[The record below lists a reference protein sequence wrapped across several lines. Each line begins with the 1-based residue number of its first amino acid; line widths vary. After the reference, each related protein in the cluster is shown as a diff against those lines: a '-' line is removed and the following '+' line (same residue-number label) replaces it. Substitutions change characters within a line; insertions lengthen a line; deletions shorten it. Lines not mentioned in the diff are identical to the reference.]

1 MGLAFILVFLIV
13 TNANI
18 LTFCE
23 GYYLELLKYN
33 GEQSQNEG
41 VVRTFLADYDQDLQ
55 KLRTE
60 LVQAQWDF
68 SIDPTEENAQK
79 IKVYSQMV
87 KCIF

>member
-1 MGLAFILVFLIV
+1 MKLAFHLVFLTV
-13 TNANI
+13 TIATFF
-18 LTFCE
+18 TFCE

-33 GEQSQNEG
+33 DEQPQSEGE
-41 VVRTFLADYDQDLQ
+41 VRSFLADYDQDIQ

-60 LVQAQWDF
+60 LVQTKWDF

-87 KCIF
+87 YVK